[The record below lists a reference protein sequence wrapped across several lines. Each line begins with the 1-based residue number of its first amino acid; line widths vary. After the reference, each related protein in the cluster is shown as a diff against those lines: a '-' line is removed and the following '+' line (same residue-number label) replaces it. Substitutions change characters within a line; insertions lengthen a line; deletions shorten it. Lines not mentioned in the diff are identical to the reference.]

1 MGKKMNGAAHATLF
15 AVWPQAA
22 GPQAPGTSALDAALF
37 TTHRSAPA
45 RHGTD
50 KGKFGMK
57 QLLSATVRRRVQKK
71 RPLCWTDPE
80 LKHWQELAVPVRGV
94 PVLCPQ
100 KRERIW
106 APRVT

>member
-1 MGKKMNGAAHATLF
+1 MNKRAAGWVLEVNEKEMNGAAHATLC

-22 GPQAPGTSALDAALF
+22 GAQPPGTSALDAALF

-57 QLLSATVRRRVQKK
+57 QLLRATVRRRVQKK
-71 RPLCWTDPE
+71 MPLCVVC
-80 LKHWQELAVPVRGV
+80 A
-94 PVLCPQ
+94 Q
-100 KRERIW
+100 KEMN
-106 APRVT
+106 